1 LVRLIRINNRPLEG
15 SYYFHLPLEGTMTA
29 YRIRFINELTNSS
42 GHPFHCCQRVI
53 EIRAAK
59 SKDRAIQAA
68 KHRFARHE
76 HIPHWHIR
84 AHALEVEEMRSG
96 ED

>member
-1 LVRLIRINNRPLEG
+1 
-15 SYYFHLPLEGTMTA
+15 MTA

-59 SKDRAIQAA
+59 SKDRAIEAA

-76 HIPHWHIR
+76 HIPHWHVR
-84 AHALEVEEMRSG
+84 AHSLEIEEMGSRA
-96 ED
+96 D